1 LASAKRTVTFNAQKQ
16 ALLTVYVEFPLA
28 EDGQSFI
35 CHIDDLEGV
44 KSIDLRSALQAY
56 VEWFWGDPSEGSTS
70 LHISDVPRDYFDSE
84 ALTENVSFHV
94 EEDTFYIDIDF
105 TSYEYL
111 DKQTEPAAVSR
122 FEQALEPYL
131 ARNRCILT
139 DWQLSKYYAN
149 PYVISVR
156 VLPSLRGKSA
166 LDLLNIGKDV
176 ASLLDAIQGGSLTR
190 ETTLDLLRGGRAEIL
205 IGQPEGPWLD
215 VKSAH
220 YDLSKPSGKISLA
233 QAVSRFANAEHGGI
247 VVIGMKGKKVPGGE
261 EIRHVCP
268 VPVESGIERRYQV
281 ALEQH
286 LYPPPDYLD
295 IETVKVPGGMLV
307 LVHIP
312 PQPEELKPFLVH
324 GAIVDGTVEGAFISI
339 VRRRGESS
347 IPTTA
352 AAIHA
357 TLAAGR
363 ALLRRGQLPGSEGQS
378 ASAST
383 TDINDSGYRQP

>member
-1 LASAKRTVTFNAQKQ
+1 MASPRRTVTFNAQKQ
-16 ALLTVYVEFPLA
+16 ALLTVDSEFPLG

-35 CHIDDLEGV
+35 CHIDDLEGI
-44 KSIDLRSALQAY
+44 KSVDLRSALQSY
-56 VEWFWGDPSEGSTS
+56 VEWFWEDPSEGSTS
-70 LHISDVPRDYFDSE
+70 LYISDVPRDYFDSE
-84 ALTENVSFHV
+84 ALTENVSFHLEGDLLYV
-94 EEDTFYIDIDF
+94 DIGF

-111 DKQTEPAAVSR
+111 DKQTEPAAVR
-122 FEQALEPYL
+122 QFEQALEPYL
-131 ARNRCILT
+131 ARKRCILA
-139 DWQLSKYYAN
+139 DWQLSDYYAN
-149 PYVISVR
+149 PYVINIR
-156 VLPSLRGKSA
+156 VLPSPRGRSA
-166 LDLLNIGKDV
+166 LELFNIGKDI

-190 ETTLDLLRGGRAEIL
+190 ETALDLLRSGRAEIL

-247 VVIGMKGKKVPGGE
+247 VVVGMKGKKVPGGE
-261 EIRHVCP
+261 EIRHICP
-268 VPVESGIERRYQV
+268 VPIESGIERKYQV

-295 IETVKVPGGMLV
+295 IETVTMPEGMLV

-312 PQPEELKPFLVH
+312 PQPEELKPFLVN
-324 GAIVDGTVEGAFISI
+324 GAIVDGVVEGI

-363 ALLRRGQLPGSEGQS
+363 ALLRRGQLPGFDEQPT
-378 ASAST
+378 ST
-383 TDINDSGYRQP
+383 TDINDSGHKQP

>member
-1 LASAKRTVTFNAQKQ
+1 MTSPSGCSVIGADLSHTKRTVTFNSQKE
-16 ALLTVYVEFPLA
+16 ALISLHGEWPLRG
-28 EDGQSFI
+28 DGEGFI
-35 CHIDDLEGV
+35 CHVDDLQGIKAV
-44 KSIDLRSALQAY
+44 DLRAALQAQI
-56 VEWFWGDPSEGSTS
+56 EWFWEDPSEGTTS
-70 LHISDVPRDYFDSE
+70 LSVADVPRDYFDDESPVD
-84 ALTENVSFHV
+84 NVSFHLQSDQLYL
-94 EEDTFYIDIDF
+94 EICFAL
-105 TSYEYL
+105 YEYL
-111 DKQTEPAAVSR
+111 DRDIEPEAVNR
-122 FEQALEPYL
+122 LEQALTPYL
-131 ARNRCILT
+131 TRQKCILS
-139 DWQLSKYYAN
+139 DWRMVDGYTN
-149 PYVISVR
+149 PCIVEIMVQ
-156 VLPSLRGKSA
+156 PSLRGRS
-166 LDLLNIGKDV
+166 LMDLFNLGQHV
-176 ASLLDAIQGGSLTR
+176 TSLLEATQDGSLTR
-190 ETTLDLLRGGRAEIL
+190 ETTLALLRGGYSDVL

-233 QAVSRFANAEHGGI
+233 QAVARFANAEHGGI
-247 VVIGMKGKKVPGGE
+247 VVVGMKGKKVPGGE
-261 EIRHVCP
+261 EIRQVCP
-268 VPVESGIERRYQV
+268 VPFTPGIERRYQL

-324 GAIVDGTVEGAFISI
+324 GAVVDGVVEGAFISI

-363 ALLRRGQLPGSEGQS
+363 ALLRRGELPDRPS
-378 ASAST
+378 
-383 TDINDSGYRQP
+383 